1 MTMLAWLDP
10 PWLDDLLWTY
20 QNLIHDLGINGLLAL
35 SMYVVLAVGQLSL
48 GQAAF
53 MGLGAYSSALM
64 TLKLGWPFWLVLP
77 ASVVAPVAF
86 ALAIGLPTLRLAGVY
101 LAIATIGLGEVPA
114 RGLPERR
121 PVRRRAGPVRHP
133 GKRRDLDDLRPARR
147 RDRGAVAGRAQRLGR
162 AMEAMREDETAA
174 AVMGVNLMR
183 YKMGA
188 LLASAVLAG
197 IAGCLNAHVSDFI
210 GPGEYGFE
218 PAVTILS
225 YALLGGHR
233 HADRVRPG
241 RRHPDPAAGTA
252 AQLQRPAPGAERR
265 HHRDRRAVP
274 ALRHPAL
281 APAPARR
288 MTTLLELVGLTRRYA
303 GLVAVDSV
311 DMRVA
316 AGGIHAVIGPNGAG
330 KTTLFNLVSGI
341 TAPSSGR
348 ILLDGHGRDAAVGAS
363 PRPPGRRPAP
373 SRTSASSA
381 R

>member
-1 MTMLAWLDP
+1 MTIP
-10 PWLDDLLWTY
+10 PWLDDMLWTY
-20 QNLIHDLGINGLLAL
+20 QNLIHDLGVNGLLAL

-77 ASVVAPVAF
+77 ASCVAPVVF

-101 LAIATIGLGEVPA
+101 LAIATIGLGEVLRA
-114 RGLPERR
+114 VYLNVDLFGGALGLSGIPESAETWMIYGLLAAAI
-121 PVRRRAGPVRHP
+121 AGLWLV
-133 GKRRDLDDLRPARR
+133 
-147 RDRGAVAGRAQRLGR
+147 GRSGIGR

-225 YALLGGHR
+225 YALLGGVGTPLAPVLGSFILTLLPEVLR
-233 HADRVRPG
+233 GFSDLRLVLNGVIIVVAVLFLPG
-241 RRHPDPAAGTA
+241 GILPWRLR
-252 AQLQRPAPGAERR
+252 
-265 HHRDRRAVP
+265 RRA
-274 ALRHPAL
+274 A
-281 APAPARR
+281 
-288 MTTLLELVGLTRRYA
+288 
-303 GLVAVDSV
+303 
-311 DMRVA
+311 
-316 AGGIHAVIGPNGAG
+316 
-330 KTTLFNLVSGI
+330 
-341 TAPSSGR
+341 
-348 ILLDGHGRDAAVGAS
+348 
-363 PRPPGRRPAP
+363 
-373 SRTSASSA
+373 
-381 R
+381 